1 MQTSSMQYLDL
12 KQKLYQTA
20 ITGILF
26 SLNIP
31 NLKVTRWGMERLVG
45 RWLSSVLDIA
55 LEFDRQIE
63 DESLTSACAWISE
76 KCGHPVKVHG
86 AENIPPDGPVLLI
99 ANHPGYFEGMAITA
113 QLPRQDL
120 KVLVGGIPYFS
131 NLPNMKNRIMY
142 TDRSTE
148 RNIVALRKVIR
159 HLRSDGSVLIFPTG
173 HADPDPDYMEGA
185 HRRFED
191 WSDSIALIMAR
202 VPETRLV
209 PVVVSGILEPQF
221 INHPLARRQSELVPR
236 MRVAGFFQI
245 YSQFRSEN
253 RPPLSHPRVTF
264 GVPIDGETLAKQPSK
279 KKKMSLIIKRGQAL
293 LAEHMAL
300 RNQ

>member
-1 MQTSSMQYLDL
+1 MQQTGI
-12 KQKLYQTA
+12 KQQLYQTA

-31 NLKVTRWGMERLVG
+31 DVKLTRWMMERLVG
-45 RWLSSVLDIA
+45 RWLSSVLDVA

-63 DESLTSACAWISE
+63 DVSLTSACGWISE
-76 KCGHPVKVHG
+76 KCGTPVRVHG
-86 AENIPPDGPVLLI
+86 AENIPAEGPVLLVS
-99 ANHPGYFEGMAITA
+99 NHPGYFEGMAITA

-131 NLPNMKNRIMY
+131 NLPNMKKLIMY

-148 RNIVALRKVIR
+148 RNIVALRKAIQ
-159 HLRSDGSVLIFPTG
+159 HLRSGGAVLIFPTG

-185 HRRFED
+185 HQRFED
-191 WSDSIALIMAR
+191 WSESLTLMMSR
-202 VPETRLV
+202 VPETRMV
-209 PVVVSGILEPQF
+209 PVVVSGIIQPQF

-245 YSQFRSEN
+245 YHQFRSED

-264 GVPIDGETLAKQPSK
+264 GEPIDGRTLAQKAGK
-279 KKKMSLIIKRGQAL
+279 KRQMSLIIKKAQAL
-293 LAEHMAL
+293 LAKHMAL
-300 RNQ
+300 RYP